1 MFSEKKKKALTL
13 IFLKEN
19 DITGTCIS
27 NYYQNFEKCNPLFK
41 KGTSMVLA
49 FSDKINVLN
58 YTKSR
63 KSVLVIGKTQNI
75 ILGF

>member
-1 MFSEKKKKALTL
+1 
-13 IFLKEN
+13 
-19 DITGTCIS
+19 
-27 NYYQNFEKCNPLFK
+27 
-41 KGTSMVLA
+41 MVLA

-63 KSVLVIGKTQNI
+63 KSILVIGKTQNI